1 MPASG
6 VGPPTFRLQGE
17 RNNHYATQAHIY
29 IITRHFILFICNNTI
44 YQNINESQIKINKV
58 NYFMKFI

>member
-17 RNNHYATQAHIY
+17 RNNHYATQAY
-29 IITRHFILFICNNTI
+29 NLYLMFNKLN
-44 YQNINESQIKINKV
+44 YQKQRKKLS
-58 NYFMKFI
+58 